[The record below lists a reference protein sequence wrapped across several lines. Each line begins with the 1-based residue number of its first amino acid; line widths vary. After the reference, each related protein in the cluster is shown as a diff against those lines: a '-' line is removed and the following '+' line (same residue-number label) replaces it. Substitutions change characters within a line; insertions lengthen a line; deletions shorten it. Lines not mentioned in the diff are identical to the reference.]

1 MSRAVEQRDC
11 VQLNS
16 CYISIKQRLNFGSFN
31 DLCMYKSVGKV
42 LWSPSG
48 WQVYVSI
55 KLSLSGAGVLAW
67 QRNSRAF

>member
-1 MSRAVEQRDC
+1 
-11 VQLNS
+11 
-16 CYISIKQRLNFGSFN
+16 
-31 DLCMYKSVGKV
+31 MYKSAGKV

-55 KLSLSGAGVLAW
+55 KPSLSGAGVLAW